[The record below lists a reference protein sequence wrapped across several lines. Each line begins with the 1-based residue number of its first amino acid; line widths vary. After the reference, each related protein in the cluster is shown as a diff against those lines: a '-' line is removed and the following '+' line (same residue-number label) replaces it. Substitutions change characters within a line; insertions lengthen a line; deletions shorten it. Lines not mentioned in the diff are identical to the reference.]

1 VTDRSAVRRLALGR
15 FLSSTGS
22 GIAAVALSYFVYER
36 TNSAIW
42 LAGTLFFTFGV
53 AGVLTPFAGKLADR
67 YDRRRLMIA
76 SDLLGLATWSLLIFV
91 REPFLLAAI
100 GFVATVV
107 AMPYWLAA
115 SASIPNLV
123 DESDL
128 AWANGLSSAAGS
140 TSRLVGPA
148 LGGALFALGGAGLA
162 FGVNAASFG
171 ASAVI
176 TLSIRG
182 RRFSAEPT
190 GEGDEFRGAFDGFR
204 VIRRDRLLLYMTI
217 AWTLMWFA
225 MNIAFVADPPLARGF
240 GVGAF
245 GYGLIDTFFGAGAL
259 VGALLATRVI
269 REERRWVAAG
279 MVAVVAGWATIALTP
294 WFALVLVASAS
305 AAAVDAIGEV
315 AGTNIIQR
323 HATDAVRARVFA
335 AQGTAGLVA
344 NMVGFVIVGPLV
356 EALGPRAVY
365 GLGAGV
371 AVIATLTFVIPTSGV
386 TVSEPRLEEG

>member
-1 VTDRSAVRRLALGR
+1 VTDRSAIRRLALGR

-22 GIAAVALSYFVYER
+22 GIAGVALSYFVYER

-53 AGVLTPFAGKLADR
+53 AGILTPFAGKLVDVF
-67 YDRRRLMIA
+67 DRRRLMIA
-76 SDLLGLATWSLLIFV
+76 SDLLSLATWSLLIFV
-91 REPFLLAAI
+91 REPLMLAAI

-115 SASIPNLV
+115 AASIPNLA
-123 DESDL
+123 DEDDL

-140 TSRLVGPA
+140 TSRLMGPA

-171 ASAVI
+171 VSALI
-176 TLSIRG
+176 TISIRG
-182 RRFSAEPT
+182 RRFSAERT

-204 VIRRDRLLLYMTI
+204 VIRRDHLLLWMTI

-225 MNIAFVADPPLARGF
+225 MNIAFVADPPLARAF

-245 GYGLIDTFFGAGAL
+245 GYGMIDTFFGAGAL
-259 VGALLATRVI
+259 VGALVATRVI
-269 REERRWVAAG
+269 RSDERRWVAIG
-279 MVAVVAGWATIALTP
+279 MIAVAAGWATIALTP
-294 WFALVLVASAS
+294 WFGLVLIASALT
-305 AAAVDAIGEV
+305 AAIDALGEV
-315 AGTNIIQR
+315 AGTNIIQQR
-323 HATDAVRARVFA
+323 ASDAVRGRVFA
-335 AQGTAGLVA
+335 AQQSAGLTA
-344 NMVGFVIVGPLV
+344 NMVGFIVVGPLV
-356 EALGPRAVY
+356 QALGPRAVY

-371 AVIATLTFVIPTSGV
+371 AMIATLTFVVPTSRV
-386 TVSEPRLEEG
+386 EVPKP